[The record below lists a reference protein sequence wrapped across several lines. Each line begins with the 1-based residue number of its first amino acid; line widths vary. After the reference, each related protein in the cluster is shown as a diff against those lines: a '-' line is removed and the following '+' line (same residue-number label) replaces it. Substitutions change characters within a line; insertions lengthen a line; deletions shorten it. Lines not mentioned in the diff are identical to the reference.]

1 MQNVH
6 KPPYEGGIIIHV
18 TGRVQGVGF
27 RFFTYQQAKKWQL
40 VGYVK
45 NLSNGDV
52 EILAYGTK
60 TQLDSL
66 INWLEKGGPSSAKI
80 THFDVKQANF
90 EQMYTTFNVRY

>member
-6 KPPYEGGIIIHV
+6 NSLYEGGILIKI

-27 RFFTYQQAKKWQL
+27 RFFTYQQAKKLQL
-40 VGYVK
+40 VGYVT

-66 INWLEKGGPSSAKI
+66 IDWIEKRGPNSAKI
-80 THFDVKQANF
+80 THFNVKKIHPK
-90 EQMYTTFNVRY
+90 QMYTTFNVRY